1 MFTTAM
7 NGLDT
12 DQRVSDQDMGRQ
24 QSEVESL
31 RELNSGLQDC
41 KENQNREASGQGG
54 FQKLVCNREKGKINC
69 NRHVKGLEKVSL
81 SLSFLLFL
89 DIFFVLR
96 KGHLILVDIK
106 TISEALYE
114 SVCCETLQSLFSTL
128 CTVRVE
134 KSESS
139 VCWHCFSSFSQETV
153 TFFFFF

>member
-69 NRHVKGLEKVSL
+69 NSM
-81 SLSFLLFL
+81 
-89 DIFFVLR
+89 
-96 KGHLILVDIK
+96 
-106 TISEALYE
+106 
-114 SVCCETLQSLFSTL
+114 
-128 CTVRVE
+128 
-134 KSESS
+134 
-139 VCWHCFSSFSQETV
+139 
-153 TFFFFF
+153 